1 MPQRYDMF
9 FTGVGI
15 TKTSGEDVLNR
26 CCWDS
31 TGCTTQAWKT
41 GRKFMGKS
49 FWRWS
54 WVKFFK
60 SEPRYSPLCFS
71 LYRPLS
77 FRIIDCRAVIGIHQ
91 SYRVGYQRIRH
102 RLVEVYLFRDAQLF
116 MLLQQSQQSVFI
128 FLRHILS
135 TIISLS
141 LAIWVLSTALLVLYF
156 FHKMYFPSIHCI
168 SGIVLTISSTSSS
181 FITDLQA
188 VLLMALAISLIL
200 TGTLK

>member
-1 MPQRYDMF
+1 
-9 FTGVGI
+9 
-15 TKTSGEDVLNR
+15 
-26 CCWDS
+26 
-31 TGCTTQAWKT
+31 
-41 GRKFMGKS
+41 
-49 FWRWS
+49 
-54 WVKFFK
+54 
-60 SEPRYSPLCFS
+60 
-71 LYRPLS
+71 
-77 FRIIDCRAVIGIHQ
+77 
-91 SYRVGYQRIRH
+91 
-102 RLVEVYLFRDAQLF
+102 
-116 MLLQQSQQSVFI
+116 MLLNLPMAIGELSSSKVGHDILRCVFLFIDHFLSESSIAVPSSESTKATELAIRESVIDLSKSICSAMPSSLCCCSSPSSRFFI

>member
-1 MPQRYDMF
+1 MLLNLPMAI
-9 FTGVGI
+9 GELSSSKVGHDI
-15 TKTSGEDVLNR
+15 LR
-26 CCWDS
+26 CVFLFIDH
-31 TGCTTQAWKT
+31 
-41 GRKFMGKS
+41 F
-49 FWRWS
+49 
-54 WVKFFK
+54 
-60 SEPRYSPLCFS
+60 LCQGW